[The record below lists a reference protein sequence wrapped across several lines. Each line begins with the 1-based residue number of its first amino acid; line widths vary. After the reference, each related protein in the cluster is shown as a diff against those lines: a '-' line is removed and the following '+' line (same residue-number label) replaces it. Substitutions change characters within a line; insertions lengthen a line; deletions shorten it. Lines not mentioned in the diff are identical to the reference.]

1 MPVIKL
7 PDGQAV
13 NFPDDMPM
21 EEIKALI
28 EHKFPN
34 EVAQARQSAQGGQSQ
49 PMQAAPAPP
58 PQMQPEATQAP
69 AQREGLFPQFAS
81 GMTEGAANFLSLPNT
96 VEMGLRSIGPA
107 IGNAMGGGFAYPE
120 SSMLPDAGASLRSFA
135 DNTGA
140 MTEPT
145 NDMGGRMVRRI
156 GQEVGG
162 NIVPMASTAGGLGRK
177 AAELGLTLASGSGA
191 AIANQLAPD
200 NPIADMA
207 GQAAGFATGAG
218 ALGLGRK
225 LITPNPIS
233 PDRAAMVAA
242 LKNEGIDLTAGQ
254 TTGSERLKAMESE
267 LGGNTAATFM
277 DKQGDQFTNA
287 ALDRIGVTAPRATPE
302 VLDRAYRNIGSEFDR
317 LAASSSVP
325 VDQAFVG
332 DLNNTVASYQNLL
345 ESNAAPAVQNYIDE
359 IFDHAAKSP
368 AGQPML
374 SGDQYQS
381 LRSRIGADMRRT
393 TSPALQDALGDI
405 QSALDDAVERYL
417 SVASPDDIPAWKEV
431 RNQYRNFLVIEKA
444 AAGAGEK
451 TAQGILSP
459 AQIRNAI
466 VQQSKRGYVRGMGD
480 FADLAR
486 NATATMTPL
495 PNSGTAQRT
504 AAQNIVASVPTIA
517 GTLMGTAVGGG
528 NPYAAIAGGVAGA
541 AIPRQL
547 GNAILSPVGRKYLT
561 NQLIQ
566 PGPGYSGNVNNLLAR
581 ALTAQGGNDQ

>member
-1 MPVIKL
+1 MPNGDL
-7 PDGQAV
+7 V

-34 EVAQARQSAQGGQSQ
+34 EVAQARQGAQGGQAQ
-49 PMQAAPAPP
+49 PMQAAPAPST
-58 PQMQPEATQAP
+58 QAQPEAPQVP

-107 IGNAMGGGFAYPE
+107 IGNAMGGDFAYPE

-162 NIVPMASTAGGLGRK
+162 NIVPMASTAGSLGRK

-191 AIANQLAPD
+191 AVANQLAPD
-200 NPIADMA
+200 NPLADMA
-207 GQAAGFATGAG
+207 GQAAGFGLGAG
-218 ALGLGRK
+218 ALELGRK
-225 LITPNPIS
+225 LITPNPMTS
-233 PDRAAMVAA
+233 ERAAIVKA

-254 TTGSERLKAMESE
+254 ATGNKNLQYMESE
-267 LGGNTAATFM
+267 LGGDAAQNFM
-277 DKQGDQFTNA
+277 ETQGDQFTNA

-393 TSPALQDALGDI
+393 SSPALQDALGDI

-495 PNSGTAQRT
+495 PNSGTAARLGAKGVVT
-504 AAQNIVASVPTIA
+504 SIPTIA
-517 GTLMGTAVGGG
+517 GTLLGGAAGAG
-528 NPYAAIAGGVAGA
+528 NPLAAIAGGAAGA
-541 AIPRQL
+541 VVPGQIGKAMI
-547 GNAILSPVGRKYLT
+547 SPMGRSYLA
-561 NQLIQ
+561 NQLIK
-566 PGPGYSGNVNNLLAR
+566 PGPGYSGNINSLLAR
-581 ALTAQGGNDQ
+581 ALTAQGRNDQ